1 MVTGAFIF
9 MTKECSPSTHNA
21 VVRHK
26 TGRVLM
32 YAVNTIEEGAQLA
45 KHLMENEGCQI
56 IELCGGFGEE
66 GTRLVSAAVE
76 GKIPLGYVVYL
87 PEDLEK
93 VEAFERYADE
103 EFERIKAME

>member
-9 MTKECSPSTHNA
+9 MTNNCSPDVHNA
-21 VVRHK
+21 VVKHN

-32 YAVNTIEEGAQLA
+32 YAVNSIEEGAALA
-45 KHLMENEGCQI
+45 KRLMEEESCQI
-56 IELCGGFGEE
+56 IELCGGFGLE
-66 GTRLVSAAVE
+66 GARAVSEAVG

-93 VEAFERYADE
+93 VE
-103 EFERIKAME
+103 EFERLAAME